1 MGARAHDLLVE
12 ACHEHAAR
20 ADRMHVIGIGRG
32 LKPNILHRWAFG
44 IFEFGNELPAL
55 AKRQGQVAQIG
66 HQRAFSRVECAECDL
81 KGVALV
87 LKELGAVLKAAR
99 RKHCVR

>member
-1 MGARAHDLLVE
+1 MRGWTNRVGKSLLSL
-12 ACHEHAAR
+12 R
-20 ADRMHVIGIGRG
+20 NS
-32 LKPNILHRWAFG
+32 KPRTAFLRVLG
-44 IFEFGNELPAL
+44 SLELGDELPAL

-81 KGVALV
+81 KGVTLV
-87 LKELGAVLKAAR
+87 LKELGAVLKVAR